1 MPNHFKLSNT
11 LLMSKRYISNR
22 FVAMMTVTILD
33 TQIRIQFWQ
42 GEWIPGFRVI
52 IYLMMNVLLDKP

>member
-11 LLMSKRYISNR
+11 LLMSIRYISNR
-22 FVAMMTVTILD
+22 FVAMMTFTILD

-42 GEWIPGFRVI
+42 GEWIPGHFSG
-52 IYLMMNVLLDKP
+52 YNLFDDECST